1 MTDRPGAPGSNSKT
15 KGEKQMEL
23 YAITIEAIAQR
34 TITLAADSIAEAE
47 AVAKNVFDF
56 PVEMMEI
63 GRAHV

>member
-1 MTDRPGAPGSNSKT
+1 M
-15 KGEKQMEL
+15 QL

-56 PVEMMEI
+56 PVEMMELNI
-63 GRAHV
+63 VEATPIEEAAK